1 MGLVLLICMKVSTTK
16 FIVIVCLYF
25 TNVCIS
31 EERKDGFNSNPSALC
46 VNTNVMNAVISLC
59 HFCELHGP
67 SVLFVTQAFH
77 EPYDPSTEPGIQQP
91 KTCYGNA
98 TGRRTT
104 SSNTAISCE
113 ACQSLDPK
121 QRFLCN
127 DHEGRISYLSTQQA
141 TQHDVAALVRQACIR
156 SLSCEVSPG
165 KEGPVFFG
173 DEVRG
178 HVLSYTFFLKDAQA
192 RGFHRW
198 FSVIILM
205 RDKFF
210 LLNSWPFL
218 EENIQT
224 LVSALQAKATEVYE
238 REQTECPQRALRLT
252 AAHSSSDGKHQQQY
266 TSRSLAELTADK
278 EVFPWLHLK
287 FTWLL
292 KAGADRLVE
301 KIVEG
306 LPMPDL
312 ALDLYSHQETE
323 EGFTLVTAKQVHFPV
338 VELEASGSHD
348 ANMVAPLIRNVRHL
362 HQILGPVPFL
372 SLAYCL
378 MVGRQLILRGQPSG
392 LIASI
397 ANSLNVLVPRPCYR
411 AALNSDQYLDVS
423 QCNILGVEPQI
434 AVPQPSLDILRLDI
448 LQPDDH
454 ADHSDVNKY
463 IYKITWGDK
472 LPSKCP
478 TILLTMQKAIE
489 NTKLNDSAM
498 HYHFIALKEEWLG
511 KDGMASAAMECRTTT
526 GFDCFVASH
535 GSSRT

>member
-1 MGLVLLICMKVSTTK
+1 
-16 FIVIVCLYF
+16 
-25 TNVCIS
+25 
-31 EERKDGFNSNPSALC
+31 
-46 VNTNVMNAVISLC
+46 MNAVISLC

-77 EPYDPSTEPGIQQP
+77 EPDGPETEREIEQP
-91 KTCYGNA
+91 KFCYGNA
-98 TGRRTT
+98 VGRCRTI
-104 SSNTAISCE
+104 SNNMPVSCE

-121 QRFLCN
+121 QKFLCN

-141 TQHDVAALVRQACIR
+141 TQPDVAALVRQACIR

-198 FSVIILM
+198 FSITVLM

-218 EENIQT
+218 VDNIMT
-224 LVSALQAKATEVYE
+224 LVSALQAKAAKVYE
-238 REQTECPQRALRLT
+238 CEQAECPQRALRLIV
-252 AAHSSSDGKHQQQY
+252 AHGNSDSKHQQQR

-278 EVFPWLHLK
+278 EVFSWLHLR

-306 LPMPDL
+306 LPTPE
-312 ALDLYSHQETE
+312 LYNHQETE
-323 EGFTLVTAKQVHFPV
+323 EGFTLVTTAKQVHSPV
-338 VELEASGSHD
+338 LELEASASHD
-348 ANMVAPLIRNVRHL
+348 ASPISPVVHNIRHL
-362 HQILGPVPFL
+362 HQILGPTPFL
-372 SLAYCL
+372 SLAYSL
-378 MVGRQLILRGQPSG
+378 MVGRQLILRGKPAG

-397 ANSLNVLVPRPCYR
+397 ANCLNVLVPRSCYQ
-411 AALNSDQYLDVS
+411 AVLNSDQYLDVS
-423 QCNILGVEPQI
+423 HCNILSVEPQV
-434 AVPQPSLDILRLDI
+434 AVPQPSPDILRLDV
-448 LQPDDH
+448 LQPCDH
-454 ADHSDVNKY
+454 AEQSDVNKY
-463 IYKITWGDK
+463 TYKITWGDK
-472 LPSKCP
+472 LPKKCP
-478 TILLTMQKAIE
+478 TVLLAMEKAIE

-498 HYHFIALKEEWLG
+498 HYHFIALKQEWLG
-511 KDGMASAAMECRTTT
+511 IAKVVHRVQQWNGGQPQDVTALLQAMGAQEQDQGLLEFWGASATYKE
-526 GFDCFVASH
+526 H
-535 GSSRT
+535 